1 MPKNLKPPSGN
12 PPGKPPSGSNDGVVP
27 CCTCPIERKIVS
39 YDTMYSRYSYNG
51 IHGGQNR
58 CKIVIHRTNTGGVVT
73 ITKSF
78 SIAYENNASAQL
90 HQEIISTAI
99 TQAIKSWDIAASKYK
114 VEVKQPGC
122 PPLKLAMRF
131 EHQIVAKDADVKV
144 KVNGSLQDTRS
155 FVKGGIDM
163 TFFVNAGR
171 NTAWIMTHEIGHTF
185 GLPDEYWEFPVKPV
199 QAPLPTVTHL
209 GSPPQPDAVTTL
221 RLNPLIPLN
230 KEDNTMMYDAPT
242 WMGQDEDKHIFAH
255 HFYWVAIE
263 VRRMMSNGTVVQI
276 V

>member
-1 MPKNLKPPSGN
+1 
-12 PPGKPPSGSNDGVVP
+12 
-27 CCTCPIERKIVS
+27 
-39 YDTMYSRYSYNG
+39 MYSRYSYNG

-78 SIAYENNASAQL
+78 SVTYEKNASAQL

-99 TQAIKSWDIAASKYK
+99 TQAIKNWDIAASKYK

-122 PPLKLAMRF
+122 PPLKLAMKF
-131 EHQIVAKDADVKV
+131 EHQIVATGADVEV
-144 KVNGSLQDTRS
+144 KVDGTLPDPDEPDATRS
-155 FVKGGIDM
+155 YVESGTKMRFFVKAKGS
-163 TFFVNAGR
+163 
-171 NTAWIMTHEIGHTF
+171 TAWVMAHEIGHTF

-199 QAPLPTVTHL
+199 QSPLPTVTHL
-209 GSPPQPDAVTTL
+209 GSPPQSDVVTTL
-221 RLNPLIPLN
+221 RLDPLIPLN
-230 KEDNTMMYDAPT
+230 KKDNTMMYDAPT
-242 WMGQDEDKHIFAH
+242 WMGKDKDQHIFAH